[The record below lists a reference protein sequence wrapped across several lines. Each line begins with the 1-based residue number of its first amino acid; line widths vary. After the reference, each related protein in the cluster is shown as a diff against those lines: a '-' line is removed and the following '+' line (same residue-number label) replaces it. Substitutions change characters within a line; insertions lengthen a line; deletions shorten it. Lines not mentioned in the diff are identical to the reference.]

1 MQADYI
7 EKIVKSI
14 EPFQKMYNVIRLVD
28 PKVNKVLYLK
38 GNEPVEMESKCFEF
52 WNKNEHCQNCVS
64 IRAHLEKDTFVK
76 IEYIKDNIYMITAL
90 PVNIGGR
97 EVVVEL
103 LKNVTSSI
111 IIEDENF
118 RSTPEVYTMIEA
130 INAFALKDNLT
141 NAYNRRY
148 INETLTLDLISATLT
163 EKPLCLIMADI
174 DRFKEIN
181 DKYGHVAGDNVIKSF
196 ADILIDSISGHEG
209 WVGRFGG
216 EEFLCCL
223 TNSTLEDAV
232 QIAEKIRKRVEETT
246 FYAGE
251 NKMSITASFGV
262 YCAKP
267 KVDTQASNLL
277 DLVDKNLYNAKVKG
291 RNRVE
296 Y

>member
-1 MQADYI
+1 M
-7 EKIVKSI
+7 
-14 EPFQKMYNVIRLVD
+14 
-28 PKVNKVLYLK
+28 
-38 GNEPVEMESKCFEF
+38 
-52 WNKNEHCQNCVS
+52 
-64 IRAHLEKDTFVK
+64 
-76 IEYIKDNIYMITAL
+76 
-90 PVNIGGR
+90 
-97 EVVVEL
+97 EL

-196 ADILIDSISGHEG
+196 GRYFDRPISGHEG

-216 EEFLCCL
+216 R
-223 TNSTLEDAV
+223 S
-232 QIAEKIRKRVEETT
+232 
-246 FYAGE
+246 FYA
-251 NKMSITASFGV
+251 A
-262 YCAKP
+262 
-267 KVDTQASNLL
+267 
-277 DLVDKNLYNAKVKG
+277 
-291 RNRVE
+291 
-296 Y
+296 